1 MLLEWAGGSWIL
13 RRLYSVTA
21 VGKLGVVLAEGR
33 PPRPVVDSSVSGVT
47 SITSLPNR
55 SVNPTL
61 ADLFLSMPLSDSRE
75 RLVALIL
82 NVAKAH
88 RRILIRACDRVL
100 LCFRHRKKLYQYVTL
115 NFGARVSSYYFALL
129 ESVSAPL
136 WASLVAVLLVLK
148 VPLSWRKAAL
158 SPQVVWIGWE
168 LKLDLSCFC
177 VRLDPGKISRLCALL
192 RDALRHAVNLAE
204 MLFTLALAYVVL
216 CVTTI
221 KSPRYPKATSIAN
234 FDFGLAI
241 GFTFMAGGWVTQW
254 VSGGMLNPAV
264 SLGVAAADL
273 LSNGS
278 DSLSTE
284 AITKMANALLVQ
296 YVAWQCAGGVLA
308 AFLFWLVHPLLYKQ
322 DPLLVK

>member
-1 MLLEWAGGSWIL
+1 MPLQPVCRGMTAGAASGQSRCASGPDGSGSARQQAPPTATTTSRRRPPSLRNAASLFKPSLGRTYLVLMLLEWAGGSWIL

-192 RDALRHAVNLAE
+192 RDALRSRRCSTH
-204 MLFTLALAYVVL
+204 
-216 CVTTI
+216 
-221 KSPRYPKATSIAN
+221 
-234 FDFGLAI
+234 
-241 GFTFMAGGWVTQW
+241 
-254 VSGGMLNPAV
+254 
-264 SLGVAAADL
+264 L
-273 LSNGS
+273 LDNR
-278 DSLSTE
+278 
-284 AITKMANALLVQ
+284 
-296 YVAWQCAGGVLA
+296 
-308 AFLFWLVHPLLYKQ
+308 
-322 DPLLVK
+322 